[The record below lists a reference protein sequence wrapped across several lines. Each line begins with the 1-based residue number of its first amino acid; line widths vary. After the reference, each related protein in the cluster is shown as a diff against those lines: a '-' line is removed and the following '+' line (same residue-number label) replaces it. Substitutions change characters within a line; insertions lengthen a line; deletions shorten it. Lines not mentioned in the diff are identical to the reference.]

1 MKRVIATALAAI
13 AATSFMIGT
22 VSSASAGDAADPAAI
37 AASARTGITPN
48 SQLPE
53 KIKVDDKLY
62 KVVETLR
69 GVGKQVYDCTDGKY
83 VFREPIAGLVSLR
96 LAPAGIHGAGPF
108 WASFDGSKV
117 IGISPVADS
126 VPSPAGPSNIAW
138 LKVTAKSTAGTG
150 GVFSKVA
157 FIQRTDTRG
166 GVAPATCA
174 APATVS
180 VDYTTIYVF
189 WAPK

>member
-1 MKRVIATALAAI
+1 MKRVFATALAAV
-13 AATSFMIGT
+13 AAASFMIGT
-22 VSSASAGDAADPAAI
+22 MSSASAGDIADPAAV

-48 SQLPE
+48 AQLPAA
-53 KIKVDDKLY
+53 IQVDENAF

-69 GVGKQVYDCTDGKY
+69 GVGKQVYDCVDGAYK
-83 VFREPIAGLVSLR
+83 FREPIAGLVTLR

-117 IGISPVADS
+117 IGTSPVA
-126 VPSPAGPSNIAW
+126 VPSPAGPTNITW
-138 LKVTAKSTAGTG
+138 LKVTAASTAGTG

-166 GVAPATCA
+166 GVAPAGCG
-174 APATVS
+174 APTVS

>member
-1 MKRVIATALAAI
+1 VKRLLATALAAI

-22 VSSASAGDAADPAAI
+22 VSAASAGDTADPAAI
-37 AASARTGITPN
+37 AASTRTGITPN
-48 SQLPE
+48 AQLPE
-53 KIKVDDKLY
+53 AIRVDESTY

-69 GVGKQVYDCTDGKY
+69 GVGKQVYDCVDGAYK
-83 VFREPIAGLVSLR
+83 FREPIAGLVSLR

-117 IGISPVADS
+117 IGTSPVSA
-126 VPSPAGPSNIAW
+126 PSPAGPSNIAW
-138 LKVTAKSTAGTG
+138 LKVTAASTAGVG
-150 GVFSKVA
+150 GVFSNVT

-166 GVAPATCA
+166 GAAPATCG
-174 APATVS
+174 APTVA

-189 WAPK
+189 WALK